1 MATQLKQAVSAGW
14 LCERI
19 GLTLIGPD
27 RDIRAICTLDTLEE
41 GGLSFVLPGRRIE
54 HARCGTVVAL
64 SELGGNGVSVIGS
77 ADPRYDFIRAQY
89 LLEQSPGFARPAAPP
104 EIHPSARISP
114 GAVIEN
120 GVTIGEGTVIGPN
133 AVVRSGARIGRHCE
147 IKSGAV
153 ICDSGFGFE
162 RDRQNRPI
170 RMVHLGGVR
179 IGDHV
184 EVGALTTVV
193 QGALADTV
201 IEDHVKINDHVH
213 IAHNCHIGEGTI
225 IGGSAYLSGSIRVGR
240 NCWISPN
247 CSIRQKLTIG
257 EEAIVGIGAVVVRNV
272 EARSTVYG
280 NPARKAAMA
289 ADHSPTGVLPV
300 HHDPRQDQSGTEPK

>member
-27 RDIRAICTLDTLEE
+27 RDIRSICTLDALVE
-41 GGLSFVLPGRRIE
+41 GGLSFVLPGRRVE
-54 HARCGTVVAL
+54 HAHCGTVIAL
-64 SELGGNGVSVIGS
+64 KDLSANGISVLGS
-77 ADPRYDFIRAQY
+77 ADPRYDFIRAQH
-89 LLEQSPGFARPAAPP
+89 LLAKSPGFEGCSTPAQ
-104 EIHPSARISP
+104 IHPRARVHP
-114 GAVIEN
+114 AAVIEDD
-120 GVTIGEGTVIGPN
+120 VTIGEGTVVGPN

-153 ICDSGFGFE
+153 IGDSGFGFE

-184 EVGALTTVV
+184 EVGALATVV

-201 IEDHVKINDHVH
+201 IESHVKINDHVH
-213 IAHNCHIGEGTI
+213 IAHNCRIGEGTI
-225 IGGSAYLSGSIRVGR
+225 IGGAAYLSGSIQVGR
-240 NCWISPN
+240 NCWIAPN
-247 CSIRQKLTIG
+247 SSIRQKLTIG
-257 EEAIVGIGAVVVRNV
+257 DEAIVGIGAVVVRDV

-280 NPARKAAMA
+280 NPARKAAAA
-289 ADHSPTGVLPV
+289 ADHSPTGVVPV
-300 HHDPRQDQSGTEPK
+300 HHEK